1 MQSGTHI
8 SDRELVMAS
17 DGELPQQHLAQ
28 VHSHLA
34 GCSSCRARARQID
47 DAMADFIALQHS
59 SGAALPTAGG
69 PRALL
74 RSRLAALAAQPSPKA
89 LPSVPALLH
98 SVRWAAVAGIAAA
111 LVLLVGLVLLPR
123 LLRRSQEASDIV
135 PNTRLTP
142 GAVLS
147 TDERNVC
154 AAASS
159 RSARI
164 IPAALGQRVFEEYG
178 IHSPQPRAYELD
190 YLIAPELGGSDDIR
204 NVWPQP
210 YSAAVWNSHLKD
222 ALEGRLHDLVCSGQ
236 ISLATAQRDIA
247 TNWVAAYKK
256 YFKTRAPLPDHYAF
270 AKDMPWGQ

>member
-8 SDRELVMAS
+8 SDRELVMAA
-17 DGELPQQHLAQ
+17 DGELPQQRLAQ

-34 GCSSCRARARQID
+34 DCSSCRARARAID
-47 DAMADFIALQHS
+47 DAMADFIALQRS
-59 SGAALPTAGG
+59 SGAELPAASG

-74 RSRLAALAAQPSPKA
+74 RGRLAALAAQPSPKA
-89 LPSVPALLH
+89 FPGATALFQ
-98 SVRWAAVAGIAAA
+98 SARWAVAGVAAA
-111 LVLLVGLVLLPR
+111 LVLLVGLTLLPR
-123 LLRRSQEASDIV
+123 LVRHAQQASDIV

-159 RSARI
+159 GSVRV
-164 IPAALGQRVFEEYG
+164 IPAAMGQRVFEEYG